1 VQIGRP
7 RGRTE
12 GAVAV
17 NVPGLR
23 VKSHW
28 FRTAAPK
35 TPEQQ
40 ASAMAFIV
48 WRAAHQMLKRMRGAE
63 FQIDAGAPYFEF
75 MREVLVFLIA
85 VVDRIAHLRME
96 SAARAAFTTAL
107 VQHVAATLSDNET
120 ELLGPRSGAAS
131 HRDTF
136 IDLVNEVAGHY
147 AEFGADPHA
156 DASTLDFAPDF
167 AFLRYLGSRLEPT
180 LPPQDR
186 RWVLDQVMAIE
197 APEAVDIVQRAMRD
211 LFSTGPRERRRT
223 ALNGE

>member
-1 VQIGRP
+1 M
-7 RGRTE
+7 
-12 GAVAV
+12 AV

-23 VKSHW
+23 VKSPW
-28 FRTAAPK
+28 FQTTARK

-85 VVDRIAHLRME
+85 VADRIAHARME
-96 SAARAAFTTAL
+96 AAARAAFTQAL

-120 ELLGPRSGAAS
+120 ELLGPRRGAAS

-136 IDLVNEVAGHY
+136 IDLVNELTGHY
-147 AEFGADPHA
+147 AEFGADPQA
-156 DASTLDFAPDF
+156 DASTLGFAPDF
-167 AFLRYLGSRLEPT
+167 AFVRYLGSRLEPT

-211 LFSTGPRERRRT
+211 LFSTRPRERRRT
-223 ALNGE
+223 ALSGD